1 MRRAWPILLAL
12 LIGVPLIGV
21 PLIAIHLLDPRWVP
35 LAVAVVVG
43 LLARVPALNGRVA
56 PLLESCRRPSP
67 RALRWTTLAV
77 GALSVAYFVFT
88 AFHQHRDLFPRL
100 HDEHSYLIQSRMIAG
115 GRLWEPQHPLADFFD
130 NFYLLARPVYA
141 PIYFPGTALLNAPFV
156 RLGLPYWTMPVLASG
171 LVVAL
176 SYRLITLM
184 IDGLAGLTAVALVI
198 SAWGLREFS
207 TIVMAQAPMA
217 LFALLM
223 VASWLAW
230 RREHRARWGA
240 ALGACMGWAA
250 IIRPVDALAFALPI
264 AFAMALEGRSLP
276 ARRRF
281 IAAAVL
287 LLAAAP
293 FLALQAAFNRGTT
306 GSAWKTP
313 YAAYLHQDQPGSEFG
328 FHTFRPGVRP
338 AAPLLQKQQYFEQYR
353 LKEIQAHS
361 LGNFA
366 EDLKFRS
373 QLTVLA
379 TLPAGLLA
387 VLLLAAPFGLSS
399 RPRQVFFAA
408 VPLFLLL
415 YAFNPFFL
423 VHYPVPLIPVIAFTA
438 VLAVHVL
445 SRAGSSAGP
454 DPHTSTFLTLI
465 VLALCASSLPEL
477 RRDVRDGTIP
487 AMPLTALV
495 HRQLAAQVQSPAVV
509 LFRFRP
515 TDNPVEEPAYTDDVA
530 WPDDAPVIRAH
541 DLGPRN
547 IEIARYYAHLQPERH
562 FYLLDRQ
569 ENAGRQTL
577 VLHPLGDAKE
587 YLLKLEASTPAN
599 GQKS

>member
-12 LIGVPLIGV
+12 LIGVPLA
-21 PLIAIHLLDPRWVP
+21 AIHLLDPRWVP
-35 LAVAVVVG
+35 LAVAVAVG

-56 PLLESCRRPSP
+56 PLLESCRHPSP

-77 GALSVAYFVFT
+77 GALSTAYFIFT

-100 HDEHSYLIQSRMIAG
+100 HDEHSYLIQSRMIAVG
-115 GRLWEPQHPLADFFD
+115 HLWEPQHPLADFFD
-130 NFYLLARPVYA
+130 NFYMLARPVYA

-156 RLGLPYWTMPVLASG
+156 CLGLPYWTMPVLASG
-171 LVVAL
+171 LVVGL
-176 SYRLITLM
+176 TYLLITLM
-184 IDGLAGLTAVALVI
+184 IDGLAGLTAAALVI

-207 TIVMAQAPMA
+207 TILMAQAPMA

-223 VASWLAW
+223 VGAWLAW
-230 RREHRARWGA
+230 RREHRARWA
-240 ALGACMGWAA
+240 AAIGACMGWAA

-264 AFAMALEGRSLP
+264 AFAMALEARTLP
-276 ARRRF
+276 ARRCF
-281 IAAAVL
+281 FAASTL
-287 LLAAAP
+287 LLAASP
-293 FLALQAAFNRGTT
+293 FLALQAAFDRGTT
-306 GSAWKTP
+306 GSPWRTP
-313 YAAYLHQDQPGSEFG
+313 YSQYLHQDQPGSEFG
-328 FHTFRPGVRP
+328 FHSFHADARPS
-338 AAPLLQKQQYFEQYR
+338 APLPQKQQYFEQYR

-361 LGNFA
+361 LANFL
-366 EDLKFRS
+366 EDLKLRA
-373 QLTVLA
+373 QLMVLA
-379 TLPAGLLA
+379 TLPAGILA
-387 VLLLAAPFGLSS
+387 VLFFAAPFGLTD
-399 RPRQVFFAA
+399 RPRLVFFLAA
-408 VPLFLLL
+408 PLFLLL

-423 VHYPVPLIPVIAFTA
+423 VHYPVPLIPVMAFGV

-465 VLALCASSLPEL
+465 VLALCASALPEL
-477 RRDVRDGTIP
+477 RPDVRDGTVP

-495 HRQLAAQVQSPAVV
+495 HRQLASQVQTPAVV

-530 WPDDAPVIRAH
+530 WPDDSPVIRAH

-547 IEIARYYAHLQPERH
+547 IEIARYYARLQPERH

-587 YLLKLEASTPAN
+587 YLSKLEASTAAN
-599 GQKS
+599 GKKN